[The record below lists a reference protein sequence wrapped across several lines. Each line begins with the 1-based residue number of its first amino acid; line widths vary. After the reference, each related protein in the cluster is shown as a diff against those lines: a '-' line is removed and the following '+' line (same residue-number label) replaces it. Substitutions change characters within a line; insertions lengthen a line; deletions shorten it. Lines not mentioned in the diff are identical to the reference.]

1 MSYQVMVKD
10 MMEDILGK
18 NGVAVMKTSSTALS
32 PIPCLDGVAVTPK
45 DDTDN
50 SNDANGE
57 SMDFKDELKEEFEDV
72 KDELETEQV
81 DDELVGDRITMKSP
95 LKKDAFE
102 LVDEFSDTVEESD
115 KKDKVNGD
123 IPSSSSS
130 ERKNTDKE
138 LVDNIKN
145 SLNSEDT
152 EIATVEENVEEETPS
167 DINEEISETTDSNGA
182 VNPLDIGD
190 VSESEEVVGSESN
203 ELIEEAEVFEECED
217 SNEDTENQELEED
230 FTEDVDVD
238 PLMAESDVSEQ
249 ENISELESKPGKRKN
264 LDAEDTSSVKKSSR
278 LRTKVE
284 TEIEEDSDKPKEKQK
299 MLQKPDVR
307 PNQVEEE
314 EFDMSDSETAEGD
327 AEEEDTTE
335 PTKREGEQSGDPTR
349 DPGEDAVRRIDQDLL
364 LPFHYGWS
372 RECVFRAVKAGPT
385 QVDVY
390 YWPPKDGADYGPRNR
405 EARRKRRSKV
415 DQERYFEEFTHK
427 LLSVNNFTYVRRAL
441 GLNNEA
447 YEMVRYAKP
456 GLETRSDKNRRAT
469 KKVANYKEIAEH
481 EGLVSSSQ
489 SEGEESEP
497 GGIEEVTE
505 FDIGLPLTLQVQS
518 RVTPLREEHKKRRQ
532 WPDRER
538 CVTPPLASDM
548 PWTHLDDDPLGVYT
562 ELYSELEA
570 NKCPPTPPPLR
581 ALRLT
586 SHKTTDSIAD
596 KLQKIRSS
604 LPDPLARITAGNT
617 DLAGSDHL
625 ASHDLAVRKFKN
637 YRPPQSVVATHAR
650 QQMKGGLAGA
660 RRAPPPHRQAQSPVR
675 QPGSPVQGFVKVRL
689 PMPSTNGK
697 RPVVELVMLTNGKYQ
712 PIKFTN
718 NRQVTESIPKRLFD
732 QANLMRKTLYQRSV
746 QVPKIGTKQ
755 VFLAINPTPGGVRP
769 YSSPQQRPVQQTPD
783 QVSILVR
790 PAGGGNAVLL
800 NVPRSVA
807 LKVKVGTT
815 LSFSASNDQKYTV
828 LDNKMHPPVGRQ
840 KPAAPAR
847 QLPPPRLPSLPS
859 GVSIRPVASG
869 AIQGRSGPV
878 ATGRPMVAAA
888 NPRKLQQR
896 PATQARPRQA
906 TPSQSR
912 PSADIF
918 NFTPCSP
925 FCPGVS
931 GIPELE
937 CTQCHSLF
945 HPKCVNI
952 PQWQVANIQHSFK
965 CKRCA
970 GNSGRTEVIDL
981 D

>member
-1 MSYQVMVKD
+1 MNHVMVKN
-10 MMEDILGK
+10 MMEDISGK
-18 NGVAVMKTSSTALS
+18 NGVAVMKTSSPTSLS
-32 PIPCLDGVAVTPK
+32 PIPCLDGVAVTPM
-45 DDTDN
+45 DDAD
-50 SNDANGE
+50 SSSDANGE
-57 SMDFKDELKEEFEDV
+57 KMDFKDELKDEFEDV

-81 DDELVGDRITMKSP
+81 DDELEGDRITIKSP

-102 LVDEFSDTVEESD
+102 LVDEFVEDSVKE
-115 KKDKVNGD
+115 DKVNGD
-123 IPSSSSS
+123 GPSSSSS
-130 ERKNTDKE
+130 ERKNSEKE
-138 LVDNIKN
+138 LLNDLKN
-145 SLNSEDT
+145 SPDSEDA
-152 EIATVEENVEEETPS
+152 EIATVEENVEEEIPS
-167 DINEEISETTDSNGA
+167 DINEEVSENTDSNGA

-190 VSESEEVVGSESN
+190 ASEGEEVIDSESN
-203 ELIEEAEVFEECED
+203 ELIDHALAEAFEDCDD
-217 SNEDTENQELEED
+217 SNEDTANQELEED
-230 FTEDVDVD
+230 SNEDIDVD
-238 PLMAESDVSEQ
+238 PLMAESDASELD
-249 ENISELESKPGKRKN
+249 NISELESKPGKRKN
-264 LDAEDTSSVKKSSR
+264 LEDAEDNSSVRKSSR
-278 LRTKVE
+278 LRTKAE
-284 TEIEEDSDKPKEKQK
+284 TQIEEEPDKPREKQK
-299 MLQKPDVR
+299 MLQKPGER

-314 EFDMSDSETAEGD
+314 EFDISDSETAEGD
-327 AEEEDTTE
+327 AGGDTTE
-335 PTKREGEQSGDPTR
+335 TAKRDGEQGGDPTR
-349 DPGEDAVRRIDQDLL
+349 EPGADAVRRIDQDLL

-372 RECVFRAVKAGPT
+372 RECVFRAVKSGPA

-415 DQERYFEEFTHK
+415 DHERYFEEFTHK
-427 LLSVNNFTYVRRAL
+427 ILSVNNFTYVRRAL

-469 KKVANYKEIAEH
+469 KKVANYKEVAEH

-489 SEGEESEP
+489 SEGEESEA
-497 GGIEEVTE
+497 GIEEVTE
-505 FDIGLPLTLQVQS
+505 FDIGLPLTLQVQT

-538 CVTPPLASDM
+538 CVTPPLACDM
-548 PWTHLDDDPLGVYT
+548 PWSALDDDPLGVYT
-562 ELYSELEA
+562 ELYSELEGL
-570 NKCPPTPPPLR
+570 KSPPTPPPLR

-586 SHKTTDSIAD
+586 SHKNTNSIAE
-596 KLQKIRSS
+596 KYQKIRDG
-604 LPDPLARITAGNT
+604 LTDPLDRITPGNK
-617 DLAGSDHL
+617 DLAGSENL

-637 YRPPQSVVATHAR
+637 YRPPMSVLPSHAR
-650 QQMKGGLAGA
+650 PQMKAGFAGA
-660 RRAPPPHRQAQSPVR
+660 RRAPPPGRLSQSPVR
-675 QPGSPVQGFVKVRL
+675 QPASPVQGFVKVRL

-769 YSSPQQRPVQQTPD
+769 YSSPQQQRPVQQTSD

-800 NVPRSVA
+800 NVPKSVA

-828 LDNKMHPPVGRQ
+828 IDNKMHPPVGRQ
-840 KPAAPAR
+840 KPAAPTR
-847 QLPPPRLPSLPS
+847 QLPPPRLPTLPS
-859 GVSIRPVASG
+859 GVSIRPVSSG
-869 AIQGRSGPV
+869 AVQARPGPV
-878 ATGRPMVAAA
+878 ATGRPMSAAA
-888 NPRKLQQR
+888 NPRKQR
-896 PATQARPRQA
+896 PAVQARPRQA
-906 TPSQSR
+906 APSQPR
-912 PSADIF
+912 PSQDMF
-918 NFTPCSP
+918 SFTPCSP
-925 FCPGVS
+925 FCPGVT

-970 GNSGRTEVIDL
+970 GSSGRTEVIDL

>member
-1 MSYQVMVKD
+1 MVKN
-10 MMEDILGK
+10 MMEDISGR
-18 NGVAVMKTSSTALS
+18 NGVTGMKNSQTTVALS
-32 PIPCLDGVAVTPK
+32 PIPCLDGVAVSPM
-45 DDTDN
+45 DDADN

-57 SMDFKDELKEEFEDV
+57 KMDFKDDLKDEFEDV

-81 DDELVGDRITMKSP
+81 DDELEGDRITMKSP

-102 LVDEFSDTVEESD
+102 LVDEFSDTIEDGGKGS
-115 KKDKVNGD
+115 KVNGD
-123 IPSSSSS
+123 DPPSSDIKISKVSSDSKESS
-130 ERKNTDKE
+130 ELTNDSPSSN
-138 LVDNIKN
+138 DA
-145 SLNSEDT
+145 
-152 EIATVEENVEEETPS
+152 EIATIEENVEAVPGISEEVSENT
-167 DINEEISETTDSNGA
+167 DINGG
-182 VNPLDIGD
+182 VNPLDIGE
-190 VSESEEVVGSESN
+190 VSESEEVVDGESN
-203 ELIEEAEVFEECED
+203 EIIDQADMFEDCND
-217 SNEDTENQELEED
+217 SNEDSAGQEVGDD
-230 FTEDVDVD
+230 FTEDLDVD
-238 PLMAESDVSEQ
+238 PLMAESDASEQ
-249 ENISELESKPGKRKN
+249 ENIHELEANSGKRKN
-264 LDAEDTSSVKKSSR
+264 LDDPEDSSVRKSSR
-278 LRTKVE
+278 LRTKAD
-284 TEIEEDSDKPKEKQK
+284 TQNEEESDKPKEKLK
-299 MLQKPDVR
+299 MLQKPGER

-314 EFDMSDSETAEGD
+314 SFDMSDSEAAE
-327 AEEEDTTE
+327 AAEDTTE
-335 PTKREGEQSGDPTR
+335 PTKREGGQSGDPTR
-349 DPGEDAVRRIDQDLL
+349 EPGADSDRRIDQDLL
-364 LPFHYGWS
+364 LPFRYGWS
-372 RECVFRAVKAGPT
+372 RECVFRAVKSGPT

-390 YWPPKDGADYGPRNR
+390 YWPPKDGPDHGLRNR

-427 LLSVNNFTYVRRAL
+427 ILSVNNFTYVRRAL

-447 YEMVRYAKP
+447 YEMVRYSKP

-469 KKVANYKEIAEH
+469 KKVANYKEVAEH

-489 SEGEESEP
+489 SEGEESET
-497 GGIEEVTE
+497 GGVEEITE
-505 FDIGLPLTLQVQS
+505 FDIGLPLTLQVHS

-538 CVTPPLASDM
+538 CVTPPLASEM
-548 PWTHLDDDPLGVYT
+548 PWTLLDDDPLGVYT
-562 ELYSELEA
+562 ELCNELEGL
-570 NKCPPTPPPLR
+570 KCPPTPPPLR

-586 SHKTTDSIAD
+586 SHKTTDSIAQ
-596 KLQKIRSS
+596 KYKKIRDG
-604 LPDPLARITAGNT
+604 LPDPLDRITLGNK
-617 DLAGSDHL
+617 DLLGSDNL
-625 ASHDLAVRKFKN
+625 ASHDLAVRKYKN
-637 YRPPQSVVATHAR
+637 YRPPQAHIPTHNR
-650 QQMKGGLAGA
+650 PQMRGGFAGG
-660 RRAPPPHRQAQSPVR
+660 RRAPPPTQRQSPVR
-675 QPGSPVQGFVKVRL
+675 PPGSPVQGFVKVRL

-769 YSSPQQRPVQQTPD
+769 YSSPQQPPRPVQQTSD

-828 LDNKMHPPVGRQ
+828 IDNKMHPPVGRQ
-840 KPAAPAR
+840 KPATPNR
-847 QLPPPRLPSLPS
+847 QLPPPSLPTLPS
-859 GVSIRPVASG
+859 GVSIRPVSSPAQS
-869 AIQGRSGPV
+869 RPGPV
-878 ATGRPMVAAA
+878 AAGRPMAAA
-888 NPRKLQQR
+888 NSRKPQQR
-896 PATQARPRQA
+896 PSAQGRPRQT
-906 TPSQSR
+906 TPSQPR
-912 PSADIF
+912 PSPDMF
-918 NFTPCSP
+918 SFTPCSP
-925 FCPGVS
+925 FCPGVT

-952 PQWQVANIQHSFK
+952 PQWKVANIQHSFK

-970 GNSGRTEVIDL
+970 GSSSRTEVIDL

>member
-1 MSYQVMVKD
+1 MSYQEMVKNI
-10 MMEDILGK
+10 MEDISGK
-18 NGVAVMKTSSTALS
+18 NGVSLMQPSNPTSGALS
-32 PIPCLDGVAVTPK
+32 PIPCLDGVAVAPM
-45 DDTDN
+45 DDDN
-50 SNDANGE
+50 SDETNGDN
-57 SMDFKDELKEEFEDV
+57 MDFKDDLKDEFEDV

-81 DDELVGDRITMKSP
+81 DDDLDGDRITIKSP
-95 LKKDAFE
+95 LKKDAYE
-102 LVDEFSDTVEESD
+102 LVDEFSDTIEDTDEE
-115 KKDKVNGD
+115 KVNGD
-123 IPSSSSS
+123 PSSSECKLS
-130 ERKNTDKE
+130 ETEMIENLRDNDK
-138 LVDNIKN
+138 
-145 SLNSEDT
+145 SEDT
-152 EIATVEENVEEETPS
+152 EIATVEENLEDDNPS
-167 DINEEISETTDSNGA
+167 DLNEDISDSNGA

-190 VSESEEVVGSESN
+190 ASETDDIDDSEST
-203 ELIEEAEVFEECED
+203 ELLEQTEVFEDCDNSNDDIIDEVGED
-217 SNEDTENQELEED
+217 FNEDL
-230 FTEDVDVD
+230 DVD

-249 ENISELESKPGKRKN
+249 ESVSEPYSKSGKRKN
-264 LDAEDTSSVKKSSR
+264 LEDAEDSASVRKSSR
-278 LRTKVE
+278 LRSKVE
-284 TEIEEDSDKPKEKQK
+284 CPTDEEPDKPKEKQK
-299 MLQKPDVR
+299 MLQKPTER
-307 PNQVEEE
+307 PSQVEEE
-314 EFDMSDSETAEGD
+314 EFDVSDSENAEGD
-327 AEEEDTTE
+327 TGEDTLDAA
-335 PTKREGEQSGDPTR
+335 KREGEQSGDPSR
-349 DPGEDAVRRIDQDLL
+349 EPGQDAVRKIDQDLL
-364 LPFHYGWS
+364 LPFQYGWS
-372 RECVFRAVKAGPT
+372 RECVFRAVKSGPT

-390 YWPPKDGADYGPRNR
+390 YWPPKDGVDYGPKNR

-427 LLSVNNFTYVRRAL
+427 VLSVNNFTYVRRAL

-469 KKVANYKEIAEH
+469 KKVANYKEVAEH

-489 SEGEESEP
+489 SEGEESEA
-497 GGIEEVTE
+497 GIEEVTE
-505 FDIGLPLTLQVQS
+505 FDVGLSLTLQVHS

-538 CVTPPLASDM
+538 CVTPPMASEM
-548 PWTHLDDDPLGVYT
+548 PWSHLDDDPLGVYT
-562 ELYSELEA
+562 ELFNELEA
-570 NKCPPTPPPLR
+570 IKCPPTPPPLR

-586 SHKTTDSIAD
+586 SHKTVDSISE
-596 KLQKIRSS
+596 KYKKIRDE
-604 LPDPLARITAGNT
+604 LPNPLDRIISGNK
-617 DLAGSDHL
+617 DLAGSDNL

-637 YRPPQSVVATHAR
+637 YRPPQALLPSHIRPQLKA
-650 QQMKGGLAGA
+650 GLAGM
-660 RRAPPPHRQAQSPVR
+660 RRAPPFQRQSQSPVR

-769 YSSPQQRPVQQTPD
+769 YSSPQQPQRPVQQTSD

-828 LDNKMHPPVGRQ
+828 IDNKMHPPVGRQ
-840 KPAAPAR
+840 KPTTPTR
-847 QLPPPRLPSLPS
+847 QLPPARLPTLPS
-859 GVSIRPVASG
+859 GVSIRPVSATMH
-869 AIQGRSGPV
+869 ARQGPV
-878 ATGRPMVAAA
+878 AAGRPMTSVSSRKPQ
-888 NPRKLQQR
+888 PRSL
-896 PATQARPRQA
+896 TQARPRPSA
-906 TPSQSR
+906 PSQPR
-912 PSADIF
+912 PSQDMF
-918 NFTPCSP
+918 SFTPCSP
-925 FCPGVS
+925 FCPGVT

-952 PQWQVANIQHSFK
+952 PQWQVATIQNSFK

-970 GNSGRTEVIDL
+970 GSSGRTEVIDL

>member
-1 MSYQVMVKD
+1 MASMNQVMVKK
-10 MMEDILGK
+10 MMEDISGK
-18 NGVAVMKTSSTALS
+18 NGVAVKKTSNPSPTSVDLS
-32 PIPCLDGVAVTPK
+32 PIPCLDGVAVSPME
-45 DDTDN
+45 DAD
-50 SNDANGE
+50 SNDDNGE
-57 SMDFKDELKEEFEDV
+57 KIDFKDELKDEFEDV
-72 KDELETEQV
+72 RDELETEQV
-81 DDELVGDRITMKSP
+81 DDELEDDRITMKSP

-102 LVDEFSDTVEESD
+102 LVDEFSDTIEESGKE
-115 KKDKVNGD
+115 KKENGD
-123 IPSSSSS
+123 SGSSSS
-130 ERKNTDKE
+130 E
-138 LVDNIKN
+138 KN
-145 SLNSEDT
+145 SDKSKLKNRIEKENI
-152 EIATVEENVEEETPS
+152 EIATVEESVPVEIGEE
-167 DINEEISETTDSNGA
+167 SENNDSYGE
-182 VNPLDIGD
+182 VNPLDIGEA
-190 VSESEEVVGSESN
+190 SESEDIIDSESN
-203 ELIEEAEVFEECED
+203 ELIDQEEVYEDCDD
-217 SNEDTENQELEED
+217 SNEETANEVGED
-230 FTEDVDVD
+230 STEDIDID
-238 PLMAESDVSEQ
+238 PLMAENDASEQ
-249 ENISELESKPGKRKN
+249 EKVGELDSKPGKRKI
-264 LDAEDTSSVKKSSR
+264 LEDAEDSSSVRKSSR
-278 LRTKVE
+278 LRTKAE
-284 TEIEEDSDKPKEKQK
+284 TRSEEESDKPKEKQK
-299 MLQKPDVR
+299 MLQKPGER

-314 EFDMSDSETAEGD
+314 EFDNNSDSEAADND
-327 AEEEDTTE
+327 AGEDSTE
-335 PTKREGEQSGDPTR
+335 TVMKKGEQTGDPSKE
-349 DPGEDAVRRIDQDLL
+349 PGADSVRKIDQDLL
-364 LPFHYGWS
+364 LPFHYGWT
-372 RECVFRAVKAGPT
+372 RECVFRAAKSGPT

-390 YWPPKDGADYGPRNR
+390 YWPPKDGLDYGGRNR

-427 LLSVNNFTYVRRAL
+427 ILSVNNFTFVRRAL

-469 KKVANYKEIAEH
+469 KKVANYKEVAEH

-489 SEGEESEP
+489 SEGEESEA
-497 GGIEEVTE
+497 GIEEVTE

-562 ELYSELEA
+562 ELYNELEGL
-570 NKCPPTPPPLR
+570 KSPPTPPPLR

-586 SHKTTDSIAD
+586 SHKTTDSIA
-596 KLQKIRSS
+596 QKYEAIKSS
-604 LPDPLARITAGNT
+604 LPDPLDRITVGNK
-617 DLAGSDHL
+617 DLAGSENL
-625 ASHDLAVRKFKN
+625 ASHDLAVRKYKN
-637 YRPPQSVVATHAR
+637 YRPPSIATNNR
-650 QQMKGGLAGA
+650 PQMRAALAGT
-660 RRAPPPHRQAQSPVR
+660 RRAPPPHRQSQSPVR
-675 QPGSPVQGFVKVRL
+675 PPGSPVQGFVKVRL

-769 YSSPQQRPVQQTPD
+769 YSSPQQQQRPVQQTSD

-828 LDNKMHPPVGRQ
+828 IDNKMHPPVGRQ
-840 KPAAPAR
+840 KPATPTR
-847 QLPPPRLPSLPS
+847 QLPTPRLPSLPS

-869 AIQGRSGPV
+869 TVHSRPGPV
-878 ATGRPMVAAA
+878 AAGRPMSGVPH
-888 NPRKLQQR
+888 PRKQR
-896 PATQARPRQA
+896 PAAQARPRQA
-906 TPSQSR
+906 APTQPR
-912 PSADIF
+912 PSPDMF
-918 NFTPCSP
+918 SFTPCSP

-970 GNSGRTEVIDL
+970 GSSGRTEVIDL